1 MAKRGEPRHF
11 RRDLGITSRYIAARN
26 CEDSLLADRFRISN
40 ARPANAAGWRLVVAT
55 LSLIAFAVQSY
66 ITQTHIH
73 LAPAATKTV
82 IAYGL
87 NAKTVAAAQRG
98 TPDKHPANDEPV
110 KCPLCQAVGY
120 AGHFVTPSATA
131 AMLLPTAAVSILP
144 LLLTAI
150 SPHETPSHIWQ
161 GRGPP
166 TS

>member
-1 MAKRGEPRHF
+1 M
-11 RRDLGITSRYIAARN
+11 TSRYIAAGN
-26 CEDSLLADRFRISN
+26 CEDRLLADRFRTLK
-40 ARPANAAGWRLVVAT
+40 ARPANGAGWRLIVAA
-55 LSLIAFAVQSY
+55 LSLIAFAVQTY

-73 LAPAATKTV
+73 LAPATKTV
-82 IAYGL
+82 IAYSL
-87 NAKTVAAAQRG
+87 NAKAVAAAHQG
-98 TPDKHPANDEPV
+98 TPEQNPANDEPV

-120 AGHFVTPSATA
+120 AGHFVTPSAAA

-144 LLLTAI
+144 LLLAAI